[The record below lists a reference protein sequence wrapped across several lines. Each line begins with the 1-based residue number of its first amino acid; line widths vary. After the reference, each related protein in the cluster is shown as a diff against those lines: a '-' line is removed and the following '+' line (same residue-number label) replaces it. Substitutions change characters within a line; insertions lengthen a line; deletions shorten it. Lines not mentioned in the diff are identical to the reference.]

1 MSTHTNTQNPSNTQA
16 AVVADDPMTG
26 PVFFAIRTKR
36 SFEIVC
42 DQIRE
47 QLARGQ
53 LHPGDR
59 LPSEKDM
66 ADQFDISRSA
76 VREALRSLEAAGLVE
91 ARTGING
98 GFFIHYGKPAA
109 LTQTV
114 HDLVTLGQ
122 LSIANV
128 TEARVELMS
137 VAIRL
142 ACLRASAKELDS
154 IEADITYHTELFRN
168 GHGSRNSKSVV
179 EFYRLIARATHN
191 EVIVMM
197 VDSLSEIIRMLLA
210 QVNPQPRKDIMQVR
224 RKVLALMRERDVQG
238 ASEAMTQHL
247 LNVSKYLESEN
258 KRAIRTRM
266 AMAAAKPKG

>member
-1 MSTHTNTQNPSNTQA
+1 MSTDINTQNPANVQA
-16 AVVADDPMTG
+16 AAVADGLMTS
-26 PVFFAIRTKR
+26 PVFRTVRTRR

-53 LHPGDR
+53 LRPGDR

-66 ADQFDISRSA
+66 AEQFDISRSS

-98 GFFIHYGKPAA
+98 GFFIHNGKPAA

-114 HDLVTLGQ
+114 QDLVSLGQ

-128 TEARVELMS
+128 TEARIELMT

-142 ACLRASAKELDS
+142 ACLRATAEELDS

-168 GHGSRNSKSVV
+168 GRGSRNSKSVI

-197 VDSLSEIIRMLLA
+197 VDALSEIIRKLLA

-224 RKVLALMRERDVQG
+224 RKVLALLRARDAEG
-238 ASEAMTQHL
+238 ASEAMAQHL

-258 KRAIRTRM
+258 KKAVRTRLV
-266 AMAAAKPKG
+266 GHLTTG

>member
-1 MSTHTNTQNPSNTQA
+1 MSTRISTQNSASAHAIA
-16 AVVADDPMTG
+16 AADGLMAG
-26 PVFFAIRTKR
+26 PVFRAVRTRR
-36 SFEIVC
+36 SFEVVC

-53 LHPGDR
+53 LRPGDR
-59 LPSEKDM
+59 LPPEKDL
-66 ADQFDISRSA
+66 AEQFDISRSA

-98 GFFIHYGKPAA
+98 GFFIHSGKPAA

-114 HDLVTLGQ
+114 HDLVSLGQ

-128 TEARVELMS
+128 TEARIELMA

-142 ACLRASAKELDS
+142 ACARATVEELDA

-168 GHGSRNSKSVV
+168 GRGSRNSKSVI

-197 VDSLSEIIRMLLA
+197 VDALSEIIRTLLA

-224 RKVLALMRERDVQG
+224 RKVLALLRARD
-238 ASEAMTQHL
+238 AEAACKAMTKHL
-247 LNVSKYLESEN
+247 RNVSDYLESESR
-258 KRAIRTRM
+258 KSLP
-266 AMAAAKPKG
+266 AASASPGNQGA

>member
-1 MSTHTNTQNPSNTQA
+1 MTPTINTQKSADTQA
-16 AVVADDPMTG
+16 AAEADDPASNPIFH
-26 PVFFAIRTKR
+26 PVRTRR
-36 SFEIVC
+36 SFEVVC

-53 LHPGDR
+53 LRPGTR
-59 LPSEKDM
+59 LPAEKEL
-66 ADQFDISRSA
+66 AEQFAISRSA

-98 GFFIHYGKPAA
+98 GFFIHSGKPAA

-114 HDLVTLGQ
+114 QDLVSLGQ

-128 TEARVELMS
+128 TEARIELMN

-142 ACLRASAKELDS
+142 ACARATAEELEA
-154 IEADITYHTELFRN
+154 IENDITYHTELFHN
-168 GHGSRNSKSVV
+168 GHGSRNSKSVI

-197 VDSLSEIIRMLLA
+197 VDALSEIIRTLLA

-224 RKVLALMRERDVQG
+224 RKVLALMRERDAQ
-238 ASEAMTQHL
+238 AACKAMKDHL
-247 LNVSKYLESEN
+247 HNVSGYLESESL
-258 KRAIRTRM
+258 KSTQVTAEPT
-266 AMAAAKPKG
+266 AHQPT